1 MSKRQR
7 QALQGAEH
15 AFPSPVGPVSKEQ
28 LARWPQMLAT
38 DLLVDSDLCR
48 RLAMMLSL
56 APLMVYSDYTG
67 VGAEIEAFRLL
78 IPALRE
84 FGGLNVD
91 DSAVIFSRVC
101 DVRHNQLRLLQAM
114 SAECAHCQGMCVFDD
129 LMDHLVPAAAA
140 LANGMVPT
148 HPTRQDMASHLQWL
162 LDNRAWAFDPK
173 HKVDCLHH
181 LKPCFVHPLMEHC
194 QSQMFLGDS
203 GKVRPFVVN
212 VSGVTCDGWTT
223 MGKQG
228 RYGHASEECH
238 NVFVAETKARAD
250 QALDD
255 LRIVECTANYPW
267 KEKLREPL
275 RDTHFVVAI
284 KANPFSLGY
293 PVQRDRMFCACL
305 NLQTTRWVGPME
317 PDDVQANFDA
327 VFAKECAISGDV
339 FFVVPSEERANHD
352 VAMAN
357 GQGNYPSPE
366 QVQAFTDQEALDLCL
381 PQYNRSCGEKYGALR
396 DERQSL
402 SGVFLCDL
410 EQNPDERALCGAVW
424 PTLLTKSNIACFT
437 RDDRVQFA
445 LPIEHM
451 GAQGMHVVSCP
462 QFGISVSPMRKHI
475 ERFSPRVIKEFAGR
489 GMHLGALSAWML
501 FVLGNTMRIRFEY
514 PCPPL
519 TSMPD
524 DECEDEV

>member
-1 MSKRQR
+1 MERKIAG
-7 QALQGAEH
+7 ALARH
-15 AFPSPVGPVSKEQ
+15 AFCRCHQGQPVF
-28 LARWPQMLAT
+28 ARLPCAARSHVLCLPESANHKMGWPNGT
-38 DLLVDSDLCR
+38 R
-48 RLAMMLSL
+48 R
-56 APLMVYSDYTG
+56 
-67 VGAEIEAFRLL
+67 
-78 IPALRE
+78 
-84 FGGLNVD
+84 
-91 DSAVIFSRVC
+91 
-101 DVRHNQLRLLQAM
+101 
-114 SAECAHCQGMCVFDD
+114 
-129 LMDHLVPAAAA
+129 
-140 LANGMVPT
+140 
-148 HPTRQDMASHLQWL
+148 
-162 LDNRAWAFDPK
+162 
-173 HKVDCLHH
+173 
-181 LKPCFVHPLMEHC
+181 
-194 QSQMFLGDS
+194 
-203 GKVRPFVVN
+203 RP
-212 VSGVTCDGWTT
+212 G
-223 MGKQG
+223 Q
-228 RYGHASEECH
+228 
-238 NVFVAETKARAD
+238 
-250 QALDD
+250 
-255 LRIVECTANYPW
+255 
-267 KEKLREPL
+267 
-275 RDTHFVVAI
+275 
-284 KANPFSLGY
+284 
-293 PVQRDRMFCACL
+293 FC
-305 NLQTTRWVGPME
+305 
-317 PDDVQANFDA
+317 A